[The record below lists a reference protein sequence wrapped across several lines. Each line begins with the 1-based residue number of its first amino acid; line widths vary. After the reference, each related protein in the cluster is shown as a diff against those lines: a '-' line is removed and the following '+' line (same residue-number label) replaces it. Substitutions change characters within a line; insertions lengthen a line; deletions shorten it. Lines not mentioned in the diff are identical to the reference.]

1 MIGLHDIIKGL
12 GDHFKTIISKDD
24 FVKLFQSLQDCLTD
38 YSTDQRGDVGSW
50 VRVVSMECLQTL
62 VQWVSRLD
70 AASTDSD
77 HYLSSPII
85 GSLMSNLLKQSVERI
100 DRVRECAGG
109 VICALIYDTDT
120 LAIPSD
126 SILRNALHR

>member
-12 GDHFKTIISKDD
+12 GDHFKTIISKSD
-24 FVKLFQSLQDCLTD
+24 FITLLQSLQDCLGD

-62 VQWVSRLD
+62 IQLVSRLD
-70 AASTDSD
+70 SSTDGD
-77 HYLSSPII
+77 PYLAQQMI
-85 GSLMSNLLKQSVERI
+85 GSLMSSLLKQSVERI

-120 LAIPSD
+120 LTIPSD
-126 SILRNALHR
+126 NVLRNALDR

>member
-12 GDHFKTIISKDD
+12 GDHFKTIISKSD
-24 FVKLFQSLQDCLTD
+24 FITLLQSLQDCLGD

-62 VQWVSRLD
+62 IQLVSRLD
-70 AASTDSD
+70 SSTDGD
-77 HYLSSPII
+77 PYLTQQMI
-85 GSLMSNLLKQSVERI
+85 GSLMSSLLKQSVERI

-120 LAIPSD
+120 LTIPSD
-126 SILRNALHR
+126 NVLRNALDR

>member
-1 MIGLHDIIKGL
+1 MIGLHDIIRGL
-12 GDHFKTIISKDD
+12 GDHFKTILSKND
-24 FVKLFQSLQDCLTD
+24 FVKLFQSLQGCLGD

-62 VQWVSRLD
+62 IQLVSRLD
-70 AASTDSD
+70 SSDSD
-77 HYLSSPII
+77 PFLSPTMIS
-85 GSLMSNLLKQSVERI
+85 SLMSSLLKQSVERI

-120 LAIPSD
+120 LSIPSD

>member
-12 GDHFKTIISKDD
+12 GDHFKTIISKSD
-24 FVKLFQSLQDCLTD
+24 FITLLQSLQDCLGD

-62 VQWVSRLD
+62 IQLVSRLD
-70 AASTDSD
+70 SSTDGD
-77 HYLSSPII
+77 PYLTQQMI
-85 GSLMSNLLKQSVERI
+85 GSLMSSLLKQSVERI

-120 LAIPSD
+120 LSIPSD
-126 SILRNALHR
+126 NVLRNALDR